1 MWIKIKAILNCLYR
15 HVSCVFVLTYFYT
28 VDCIKVS
35 ILYSMLL
42 NQNIF
47 FLILLC
53 QYLELLAWKKTP
65 RTANTSILNIHTCT
79 ICIYAMV
86 FSLQFRISLIDC
98 KRYFTIYM
106 IRAVCKLMHTVW
118 LNIYIFIFTVF
129 YFFFWSTYI
138 YNYKNVAGLCHR
150 KGK

>member
-53 QYLELLAWKKTP
+53 QYLELLA
-65 RTANTSILNIHTCT
+65 NTSILNIHTCT

-106 IRAVCKLMHTVW
+106 IRAACKLMHTVW

-129 YFFFWSTYI
+129 YFFSGLRI
-138 YNYKNVAGLCHR
+138 YTTTKM
-150 KGK
+150 

>member
-1 MWIKIKAILNCLYR
+1 MWIKIKAILNCLFR
-15 HVSCVFVLTYFYT
+15 HVSCLIVLTYFYT
-28 VDCIKVS
+28 IDCIKVS

-53 QYLELLAWKKTP
+53 QYLELLAWKKNPKNSKYKHIEYTYMYYMH
-65 RTANTSILNIHTCT
+65 L
-79 ICIYAMV
+79 YAMV

-106 IRAVCKLMHTVW
+106 IRAACKLMHTVW
-118 LNIYIFIFTVF
+118 LNIYF
-129 YFFFWSTYI
+129 YFYSILFFSGLRI
-138 YNYKNVAGLCHR
+138 YTTTKM
-150 KGK
+150 